1 MKKEIMA
8 QLSQITSV
16 KTISEKS
23 AMSFLFKNLEM
34 LLTDVSMYLSDN
46 FGIELSQPEK
56 AKVMK
61 MSVKEFLE
69 FLRRK
74 LKDKNK
80 SKIDNIVHRLGYVPS
95 SVNVLSTDK
104 VRDIVGVEEGRVTRF
119 VVALSLDFEIDPSEE
134 EIVSILRMTVGE
146 LSDHLTIM

>member
-1 MKKEIMA
+1 MKKEIIA

-56 AKVMK
+56 AKVLK
-61 MSVKEFLE
+61 MSVEEFLE

-104 VRDIVGVEEGRVTRF
+104 VRDIVGVDEGRVTRF
-119 VVALSLDFEIDPSEE
+119 VVALSLDFEIEPSEE

>member
-1 MKKEIMA
+1 MA

-134 EIVSILRMTVGE
+134 EIVSILKMTVGE

>member
-34 LLTDVSMYLSDN
+34 LLTDVSIYLSNN
-46 FGIELSQPEK
+46 FGIELSHSEK
-56 AKVMK
+56 AEVMN
-61 MSVKEFLE
+61 MTVQEFLE

-80 SKIDNIVHRLGYVPS
+80 SKIDDIVHRLGYMPS
-95 SVNVLSTDK
+95 SINVLSTDK
-104 VRDIVGVEEGRVTRF
+104 VRDIVGFDEGRVIRF
-119 VVALSLDFEIDPSEE
+119 VVALSLDFEIDPDEE
-134 EIVSILRMTVGE
+134 EIVSLLGMTVGE
-146 LSDHLTIM
+146 LADHLTTM

>member
-1 MKKEIMA
+1 MA

>member
-134 EIVSILRMTVGE
+134 EIVSILKMTVGE